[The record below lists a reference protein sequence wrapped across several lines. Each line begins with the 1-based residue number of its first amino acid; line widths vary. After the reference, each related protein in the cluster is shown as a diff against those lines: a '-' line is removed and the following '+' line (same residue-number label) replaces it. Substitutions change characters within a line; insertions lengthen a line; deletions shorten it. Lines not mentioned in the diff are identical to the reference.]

1 MGHFTGPRSKIA
13 RRFGEPVFGPDKVL
27 EKRPYA
33 PGQHGANKRRKKMS
47 EYGVQLREKQKAK
60 AIYGMREKQFRL
72 FFERAKSKAGVTG
85 DAMLAMCETR
95 LDNIVYRLG
104 FSPTRAGARQLVT
117 HRHVTVNGKVCG
129 IPSYI
134 VRPGEVVS
142 VREKD
147 YIVRPG
153 EVVSVREKDRD
164 MIAVVDSLKQ
174 HKSPAV
180 TWLAWDEAT
189 MQGTLISS
197 PERVEIPES
206 IDMQLIVEFFSR

>member
-147 YIVRPG
+147 
-153 EVVSVREKDRD
+153 RD

-189 MQGTLISS
+189 MQGTLIST

>member
-72 FFERAKSKAGVTG
+72 FFERAKSKSGVTG

-129 IPSYI
+129 IPS
-134 VRPGEVVS
+134 
-142 VREKD
+142 

>member
-72 FFERAKSKAGVTG
+72 FFERAKAKQGITG
-85 DAMLAMCETR
+85 DIMLAMCEMR
-95 LDNIVYRLG
+95 LDNLVYRLG

-117 HRHVTVNGKVCG
+117 HRHMTVNGKVCG
-129 IPSYI
+129 VPSYI

-142 VREKD
+142 IRE
-147 YIVRPG
+147 R
-153 EVVSVREKDRD
+153 DRD

-174 HKSPAV
+174 HKSPV
-180 TWLAWDEAT
+180 VNWLAWDEAT
-189 MQGTLISS
+189 MQGTLVSA
-197 PERVEIPES
+197 PERAEIPENV
-206 IDMQLIVEFFSR
+206 DMQLIVEFFSR

>member
-147 YIVRPG
+147 
-153 EVVSVREKDRD
+153 RD

-174 HKSPAV
+174 HKSPVV

-189 MQGTLISS
+189 MQGTLIST

>member
-1 MGHFTGPRSKIA
+1 MPRQKLASA
-13 RRFGEPVFGPDKVL
+13 LPSAERRSSADLISPSPTFPFLLAD
-27 EKRPYA
+27 
-33 PGQHGANKRRKKMS
+33 
-47 EYGVQLREKQKAK
+47 
-60 AIYGMREKQFRL
+60 AI
-72 FFERAKSKAGVTG
+72 
-85 DAMLAMCETR
+85 
-95 LDNIVYRLG
+95 I
-104 FSPTRAGARQLVT
+104 SPTRAGARQLVT

-129 IPSYI
+129 IPS
-134 VRPGEVVS
+134 
-142 VREKD
+142 

>member
-33 PGQHGANKRRKKMS
+33 PGQHGANKRRKNMS

-95 LDNIVYRLG
+95 LDNIIYRLG

-147 YIVRPG
+147 
-153 EVVSVREKDRD
+153 RD

-174 HKSPAV
+174 HKSPV
-180 TWLAWDEAT
+180 VQWLAWDEAT
-189 MQGTLISS
+189 MQGTLISV
-197 PERVEIPES
+197 PERAEIPENV
-206 IDMQLIVEFFSR
+206 DMQLIVEFFSR

>member
-72 FFERAKSKAGVTG
+72 FFERAKAKPGITG
-85 DAMLAMCETR
+85 DIMLAMCEQR
-95 LDNIVYRLG
+95 LDNLVYRLG
-104 FSPTRAGARQLVT
+104 FAATRAGARQLVT
-117 HRHVTVNGKVCG
+117 HRHMTVNGKVCG

-142 VREKD
+142 IRE
-147 YIVRPG
+147 R
-153 EVVSVREKDRD
+153 DRD
-164 MIAVVDSLKQ
+164 MIAVVDALKL
-174 HKSPAV
+174 HKSPV
-180 TWLAWDEAT
+180 VNWLAWDEAT
-189 MQGTLISS
+189 MQGTLVSA
-197 PERVEIPES
+197 PERAEIPEN

>member
-1 MGHFTGPRSKIA
+1 MGHFTGPRSKVA

-72 FFERAKSKAGVTG
+72 FFERAKAKAGITG
-85 DAMLAMCETR
+85 DVMLAMCETR
-95 LDNIVYRLG
+95 LDNVVYRLG
-104 FSPTRAGARQLVT
+104 FAATRAGARQLVT
-117 HRHVTVNGKVCG
+117 HRHMTVNGKVCG

-142 VREKD
+142 IRE
-147 YIVRPG
+147 R
-153 EVVSVREKDRD
+153 DRD

-174 HKSPAV
+174 HKSPV
-180 TWLAWDEAT
+180 VNWLAWDEAT
-189 MQGTLISS
+189 MQGTLVSA
-197 PERVEIPES
+197 PERAEIPES

>member
-72 FFERAKSKAGVTG
+72 FFERAKAKEGITG
-85 DAMLAMCETR
+85 DIMLAMCEMR

-104 FSPTRAGARQLVT
+104 FAATRAGARQLVT
-117 HRHVTVNGKVCG
+117 HRHMTVNGKVCG
-129 IPSYI
+129 VPSYI

-142 VREKD
+142 IRE
-147 YIVRPG
+147 R
-153 EVVSVREKDRD
+153 DRD

-174 HKSPAV
+174 HKSPV
-180 TWLAWDEAT
+180 VNWLAWDEAT
-189 MQGTLISS
+189 MQGTLVSA
-197 PERVEIPES
+197 PERAEIPEN

>member
-142 VREKD
+142 IRE
-147 YIVRPG
+147 R
-153 EVVSVREKDRD
+153 DRD
-164 MIAVVDSLKQ
+164 MIAVVDALKQ
-174 HKSPAV
+174 HKSPV
-180 TWLAWDEAT
+180 VNWLAWDEAT
-189 MQGTLISS
+189 MQGTLVSA
-197 PERVEIPES
+197 PERAEIPES

>member
-147 YIVRPG
+147 
-153 EVVSVREKDRD
+153 RD